1 MGRRKKEEKKSDFLS
16 NNLGIIANVLSEE
29 RDEKDIRVQLSRE
42 IESDDIL
49 RMYLKEIGEI
59 SLLTPQLEIQLAKKI
74 ETGDKEAK
82 QRMIESNLRLV
93 VSIAKKYIGQG
104 LSLLDL
110 VQEGNFGLIRAVE
123 KFDYRLGNKFS
134 TYASFWIKQAIARS
148 LADSGR
154 TIRIPIHLVDIIR
167 KYNNT
172 KKDLFQK
179 TGKVPKPEEI
189 AEVMNMNFDRIQ
201 EIITSCQDLVSL
213 TTPIGDDG
221 ETFLEDFIEDRSME
235 DPEEGAFS
243 TALRESIEGILQTLP
258 PREQEVLK
266 LRFGIDSKKPQT
278 LEEVGKVVGVTRE
291 RIRQIEV
298 KAIRKLKRTSKK
310 EKLKEFSL

>member
-1 MGRRKKEEKKSDFLS
+1 MGRKREEKKSDFLS
-16 NNLGIIANVLSEE
+16 NNLDIIASVLPEE
-29 RDEKDIRVQLSRE
+29 RDEKDIKVQLSRE

-110 VQEGNFGLIRAVE
+110 IQEGNFGLIRAVE

-172 KKDLFQK
+172 KKDIFQK
-179 TGKVPKPEEI
+179 TGKVPKPEEV
-189 AEVMNMNFDRIQ
+189 AEIMNMNFDRLQ

-213 TTPIGDDG
+213 ATPIGEDG

-235 DPEEGAFS
+235 DPQEGAFS

-298 KAIRKLKRTSKK
+298 KAIRKLKRTGKK

>member
-1 MGRRKKEEKKSDFLS
+1 MGRRKKEQKEVDFS
-16 NNLGIIANVLSEE
+16 ADGMEMIPDIFIEDGKEIEE
-29 RDEKDIRVQLSRE
+29 SPDISQE

-59 SLLTPQLEIQLAKKI
+59 PLLTPQGEIELAKRI
-74 ETGDKEAK
+74 EMGDKAAK
-82 QRMIESNLRLV
+82 QRMIEANLRLV

-110 VQEGNFGLIRAVE
+110 IQEGNFGLIRAVE

-172 KKDLFQK
+172 KKELFQK
-179 TGKVPKPEEI
+179 TGKIPKPEEI
-189 AEVMNMNFDRIQ
+189 AEHMNISLERLQ
-201 EIITSCQDLVSL
+201 GIITAGQDLVSL
-213 TTPIGDDG
+213 ATPIGDEG
-221 ETFLEDFIEDRSME
+221 ETFLEDFIEDKSMT
-235 DPEEGAFS
+235 DPETGAFS
-243 TALRESIEGILQTLP
+243 TALRESIEGILQMLP
-258 PREQEVLK
+258 PREQEIVK
-266 LRFGIDSKKPQT
+266 LRYGLDTKKPQT

-298 KAIRKLKRTSKK
+298 KALKKLKRTSKK
-310 EKLKEFSL
+310 EKLKEFSI